1 MADPSASFFSP
12 THERESGSRREREMR
27 VKNLS
32 LFSPGAEQAVG
43 WLAGLLLLFVFL
55 SASLV
60 RLINSPQ
67 TP

>member
-1 MADPSASFFSP
+1 
-12 THERESGSRREREMR
+12 MR